1 MRTGVLN
8 DAEVAPET
16 GVVVTP
22 EAPLYHWNVGDV
34 PEAATVSVAVPPL
47 LMVEEAGWEVMAG
60 GMRTLTVA
68 VVVSAVPAEL
78 VARAQ

>member
-22 EAPLYHWNVGDV
+22 EAPLYHWKVGEV
-34 PEAATVSVAVPPL
+34 PDAVTVSVAVPPL
-47 LMVEEAGWEVMAG
+47 LMVVDTGWLVIVG

-68 VVVSAVPAEL
+68 VLVSAVPAEL